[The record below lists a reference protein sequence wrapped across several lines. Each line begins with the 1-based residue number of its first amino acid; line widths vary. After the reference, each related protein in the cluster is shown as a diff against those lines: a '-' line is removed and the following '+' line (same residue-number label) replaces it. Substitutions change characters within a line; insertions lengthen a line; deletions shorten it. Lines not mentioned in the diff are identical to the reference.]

1 MKTHALF
8 ALAAVALLASPLI
21 SSAQEREPNSVD
33 RRFVQQA
40 VNASDMEIFQ
50 ARAMMGSRDPRVRSY
65 VSMIIKDHTL
75 ANSQIG
81 AIAASH
87 GITFSHRTTQEL
99 NADFSNMRGPSV
111 SPAAHGARM
120 SNAQY
125 MRVQVTEHQKAV
137 KLFESEKANGGS
149 TEFKS
154 LAATLLPAL
163 ERHLRMAQQYRP

>member
-1 MKTHALF
+1 MKSHALF

-21 SSAQEREPNSVD
+21 SPAQEREPNSVD

-50 ARAMMGSRDPRVRSY
+50 ARAMMDSSDPRVRNY
-65 VSMIIKDHTL
+65 ANMIIRDHTL

-87 GITFSHRTTQEL
+87 NITFSHRTTQEL
-99 NADFSNMRGPSV
+99 STDFTKMRGPSV
-111 SPAAHGARM
+111 SPSARAARM

-125 MRVQVTEHQKAV
+125 MRLQVTEHQKAV

-154 LAATLLPAL
+154 IAASLLPAL
-163 ERHLRMAQQYRP
+163 QRHLRIAQQYRP